1 MDNIFFPRIK
11 RTAFNDFTRHLTQL
25 DYNRTDSGNTEVDWA
40 IDLDTM
46 SNNETERDK
55 YLEAK
60 AAYSNMTRVDPVL
73 GISQRD
79 AIFLYNLIT
88 YNQEVGKHNLTDI
101 ITDVVKAR
109 SSDLINNY
117 NL

>member
-1 MDNIFFPRIK
+1 
-11 RTAFNDFTRHLTQL
+11 
-25 DYNRTDSGNTEVDWA
+25 
-40 IDLDTM
+40 M

-60 AAYSNMTRVDPVL
+60 AAYSNMTRIDPVL

-88 YNQEVGKHNLTDI
+88 YN
-101 ITDVVKAR
+101 
-109 SSDLINNY
+109 
-117 NL
+117 